1 MSERET
7 SYRALASKVLV
18 VAKQGGRGDDW
29 AAYIDA
35 VPGISHCIEWQLVA
49 ERGTKLPYNVA
60 KVLFPAFDAKYE
72 WRP

>member
-7 SYRALASKVLV
+7 EYLALAGDVLA
-18 VAKQGGRGDDW
+18 VAKQGGKGDDW
-29 AAYIDA
+29 AAYIGA
-35 VPGISHCIEWQLVA
+35 VPGISHRREWRKVL
-49 ERGTKLPYNVA
+49 ENGDKLPYNVA